1 MIKYQFS
8 RSNDDT
14 LNIRMDNKT
23 AEAIR
28 QIAKDEATTV
38 QEVCR
43 VFLRQA
49 LDDYINEVTPNEL

>member
-49 LDDYINEVTPNEL
+49 LDDYISEVTPNEL